1 MWANLIK
8 IRRTTLIGVLTLLGV
23 IGIMTL
29 SVIAR
34 GEPKKERRILYW
46 QAPMDP
52 NYIRFEPGK
61 SPMGMDLIPVYE
73 DEVGEVEAGTVLIDP
88 VTVQNI
94 GVKTEKAESR
104 RLHKVIRT
112 VGRVD
117 YDETKMTD
125 VNTKIAGWVEKL
137 FVDYTGQKVK
147 KGDRL
152 LEIYSPDLVSTQEE
166 YLTALR
172 YRETL
177 SKSPFADIVA
187 GADAL
192 VESSRRRLIY
202 WDITEEQIEELEET
216 EEIKKTMTLYSPQN
230 GIVVHKSVFD
240 GMHIKSGEHLY
251 RIGDIST
258 IWVYADIYEY
268 ELSWIEEGQKAHMTL
283 AYYPGETFEGKITFV
298 YPFLESKTRTVKARI
313 EFPNYDWKLK
323 PHMYVNV
330 NIMPEV
336 AKETVVVPD
345 NAVIHS
351 GERQIVIVD
360 KGGGKFQPREIT
372 LGVEAGGYY
381 QVLDGVY
388 EGERIVTSAN
398 FLIDSESNLK
408 AAISTMISAK
418 TEAAAEEGEM
428 EHEEMK
434 MEEDKSDTTELKDN
448 QNGTKHEEMK
458 HEGMKM
464 KENEADTTKSKHNHK
479 DMKR

>member
-34 GEPKKERRILYW
+34 GEPIKERRILYW

-73 DEVGEVEAGTVLIDP
+73 DEVGEVEAGTVVIDP

-94 GVKTEKAESR
+94 GVKTEKAER
-104 RLHKVIRT
+104 RPLHKVIRT

-268 ELSWIEEGQKAHMTL
+268 ELSWIEEGQKTQMTL

-298 YPFLESKTRTVKARI
+298 YPFLESKTRTVKVRI

-323 PHMYVNV
+323 PNMYVNV
-330 NIMPEV
+330 NIMSEV

-360 KGGGKFQPREIT
+360 KGGGKFQPREVT

-408 AAISTMISAK
+408 AAISAMISAK

-428 EHEEMK
+428 EHEGM
-434 MEEDKSDTTELKDN
+434 
-448 QNGTKHEEMK
+448 KHEE
-458 HEGMKM
+458 MKM